1 MLPPSLGE
9 DMPVAIWVGLIGG
22 VSGVT
27 GAVISAIYARR
38 LAGIQS
44 ELQEQRDARKARS
57 DYEYEARKRLYS
69 VYEPMKFQLVELIGQ
84 ALRRISALSL
94 AAPEIG
100 TYEQVATI
108 YELLAPAALV
118 RMLDRNLTLADM
130 HLEPQVSIE
139 YGLIKAAYRVLADSS
154 SLTSINSAVSG
165 VKSLDGLDGVLHP
178 YQLDGAA
185 DALLSLIQNDGG
197 AGNMPGRPD
206 RLLTLSQFGTLLA
219 DADALGGESGLG
231 PIALLLTDFTP
242 SRRPVF
248 WQALVT
254 QVLLYGC
261 YLDLVLTGQP
271 IRSDRLQNLA
281 ASLLP
286 QLEGAVNAGL
296 RLDKHWMSKE
306 RPAKTEVNAQA
317 VLDVLPCASLY
328 YQLRVLSALDL
339 GTIAPGQP

>member
-1 MLPPSLGE
+1 
-9 DMPVAIWVGLIGG
+9 MPVAIWVGLIGG

-27 GAVISAIYARR
+27 GAIISAIYARR

-44 ELQEQRDARKARS
+44 GLQEQRDARKARS

-94 AAPEIG
+94 GAPETG
-100 TYEQVATI
+100 SYEQVATI

-154 SLTSINSAVSG
+154 SLTSIYSAVSG
-165 VKSLDGLDGVLHP
+165 AKSLDGLDEVLHP

-185 DALLSLIQNDGG
+185 DALLSLIQNDDT
-197 AGNMPGRPD
+197 AKNMPGRPS
-206 RLLTLSQFGTLLA
+206 RLLTFSQFRTLPAGAETLE
-219 DADALGGESGLG
+219 GESGLG
-231 PIALLLTDFTP
+231 PIALLLKDFTP

-248 WQALVT
+248 WRALVT

-261 YLDLVLTGQP
+261 YLDLVLSGQP
-271 IRSDRLQNLA
+271 IRSDRLQDLP

-286 QLEGAVNAGL
+286 QLKRAVNAGL
-296 RLDKHWMSKE
+296 RLDKHWMSDE
-306 RPAKTEVNAQA
+306 RPAKAEVNAQA

-328 YQLRVLSALDL
+328 YQVRVLSALDL
-339 GTIAPGQP
+339 GTIALEQP